1 MQEMNENSRMIIH
14 SSENKGNKK
23 IKIILIAIFAII
35 ILVFAIMY
43 FCKIPIIK
51 YQGQSDKRK
60 RQIYETVWCV
70 W

>member
-43 FCKIPIIK
+43 FCKI
-51 YQGQSDKRK
+51 
-60 RQIYETVWCV
+60 
-70 W
+70 